1 MITYPLCNI
10 DLVIDDIDLSHL
22 SDRHGNGVEV
32 ANALDNILLML
43 EQIEHT

>member
-1 MITYPLCNI
+1 MIAYPLCNI

-22 SDRHGNGVEV
+22 SDRHGNGVKV

-43 EQIEHT
+43 EQMEHT